1 MDLLHNPV
9 PLEQGAANEQGI
21 LEVYLIL
28 FIVAVVGEFGI
39 ASQRQLPAPA

>member
-28 FIVAVVGEFGI
+28 FIIAVIGKFCI
-39 ASQRQLPAPA
+39 AG